1 VTDFWLSPGL
11 AGELW
16 DHDGV
21 GLEMSDR
28 PKIRLNLHHCTIHN
42 ILIWKQKNKQT
53 FTNKDG
59 HFKLRSCSTCGKE
72 SRAEIPFWRGISYL
86 QMASEKGKR
95 KCPKI

>member
-1 VTDFWLSPGL
+1 MTDFWLSPGL

-42 ILIWKQKNKQT
+42 ILIWKQNKQT
-53 FTNKDG
+53 N
-59 HFKLRSCSTCGKE
+59 LYQQRW
-72 SRAEIPFWRGISYL
+72 PL
-86 QMASEKGKR
+86 QAQIMFHMWER
-95 KCPKI
+95 I